1 MAHVTPPYFFDE
13 YLRPITRKHPT
24 DRERALGLTLKDVN
38 WLGTV
43 YIANHSG
50 RQDRDEPMT
59 VERLIVERPGMPSI
73 ALAGAFMMSPT
84 PDEKKAVLYTPYGG
98 IEVFEQRD
106 ECLSELTQRLKNP
119 TLYIDL
125 IRFLPIGQRNAF
137 TPTSTFTL
145 TTATVEHWVFQ
156 DQQKTIM
163 ANQAHDLQ
171 RMHEA
176 LRTLPT
182 LPEWIDAVLESIGTG
197 TLYFQGLP
205 LNDTRVNSFMASTDD
220 YPNDLPRWVGSAT
233 LAETLL
239 QYYAKSAWPED
250 RTRTFVNPKHDT
262 RSFTPAQRKQDVERW
277 ESLVQHGAAVLTKI
291 LSFLL
296 EAWWHSPITQ
306 DESHPEQSRMEF
318 FAQVMSD
325 KFRVDLLF
333 KRQSES
339 NILSSEEARGLLAV
353 FIPDRTAR
361 RAWNTTLH
369 IEKVNIYAPYQHY
382 VELAATLLM
391 SDEHAYLYTQSRGLQ
406 VLKDVD
412 DLNDTLLSMLK
423 AAGHQDELLN
433 FLSLEERSVYLAM
446 RGVQVSGQPVEGS
459 VFGEMVRG
467 IYDKHISNLE
477 HALTLFRRSE
487 GTVNLTALLD
497 CSLDIRHML
506 DSRLLELDTQG
517 RWSLHPVNSG
527 NGRPSTV
534 SAERAKLHLQA
545 LTVDEDSLLKLR
557 AKHPTLRSLAT
568 KALNE
573 EMKKR
578 YLELDASNVYINT
591 YPSEAQDREERL
603 PQSSV
608 NMVEHFIQY
617 LANAAGDVGSTPRI
631 GFYAARDAGAA
642 LSWNGINSRVFNAV
656 IKQVAASFVER
667 DVRMLPKRFL
677 KNHDDV
683 MVKAFMHGLRSEAEL
698 RQLNHTLSPD
708 HYAILDTVLRPDSM
722 TRDKRHGLKGFLPDA
737 FELTVTLNEGKKLHP
752 LANCFVLTERGG
764 LDPHLSGKVVLWT
777 PQYGYEPFT
786 SLITLR
792 QTLEQRLK
800 HSSQRTA
807 LLMNLPISLRPPHQ
821 QYLLGPLQRIDEHF
835 LHNRQQSQ
843 LAHHLDTLDY
853 WLAMSLGP
861 KQLQDRLDDE
871 MGRMAPSN
879 IGRAKAIATAMVQQQ
894 GLPAWLGMASVADQL
909 LHAELLEQYRLS
921 APDNLDYLHSLPTLH
936 EHVAERLGALL
947 QARFPDDALAPENI
961 LIPAR
966 VLLNGHTQSLV
977 DFAQRHLPDLQP
989 DNLTPK
995 ARGTAPLPTS
1005 LDGHSIVQ
1013 LVRQLDIGKTYRDL
1027 LTTHLTADTEDARQ
1041 RRDLFCQQL
1050 PWQVLRHAHE
1060 EYLEERLSPSSWGF
1074 IQQIFDMPDAVARD
1088 AVIGATA
1095 MIRPME
1101 LIATPGAVPA
1111 KVQGVYVIGPK
1122 ANATGPLVLYAP
1134 YAPFSVLKEYGTE
1147 EELLDDIN
1155 AAGPLQEWILRQL
1168 GDPDQATFRNRF
1180 KQPTRPEEKK
1190 PEPVNLASNPIIGNI
1205 LRQLFHDNAEQLLDM
1220 LSCQFKEGGRHPWDG
1235 MTSLLRKGIPM
1246 ALQFIGGKLKFP
1258 LVVWRSFKLFEASA
1272 EDLQEQRFSAGLRKF
1287 IQGVATMASLRK
1299 ELDALLP
1306 SDTGPVPPGESAAPP
1321 GPLPATTVDTL
1332 DITNPVRTRMR
1343 RFEDMTVALTDL
1355 KLDPRSH
1362 VYTQPV
1368 NNRTYVPVAGR
1379 VYPVTRSGDGWRI
1392 SLARELGPFVERTA
1406 QGQWVLDLSEREPRF
1421 GPTLSRYRGLA
1432 VTRRTERDSINIEA
1446 EGMPAIRGL
1455 SRDMGL
1461 AIDRALTTALYYTNT
1476 CQRNLTLFAQQRD
1489 PNSTVGRFLGEMFGV
1504 VTLSP
1509 DQAARIQN
1517 RVAQIMAVLTEE
1529 DLLALNSDRF
1539 VYGRARWPEDD
1550 AYAFVIPEDA
1560 TRRIYLL
1567 DPFFE
1572 TGMEI
1577 YQGLL
1582 QDNAFD
1588 VHDHARA
1595 ATLIHEISHLAYMTE
1610 DFAYLDTVRPF
1621 VDLIRVSD
1629 AQGLR
1634 LHTALSNLRST
1645 AFSVL
1650 TPATML
1656 FKTWDNLQ
1664 QQWHDIGHT
1673 GSTKVRDKIL
1683 HLTGARTL
1691 DDARHIFMS
1700 NIDRRIDIILG
1711 NADSVTFLITHLG
1724 RQLEPGA

>member
-1 MAHVTPPYFFDE
+1 MTHVTPPYFFDE
-13 YLRPITRKHPT
+13 YLRPITRKQPT
-24 DRERALGLTLKDVN
+24 DRERALGLTLKDIN

-43 YIANHSG
+43 YIANHSA
-50 RQDRDEPMT
+50 RHDRDEPMT
-59 VERLIVERPGMPSI
+59 VETLILETPGMSSI
-73 ALAGAFMMSPT
+73 ALAGVFMMSPT

-98 IEVFEQRD
+98 IEVFDHRD
-106 ECLSELTQRLKNP
+106 ACLSELIQRLKNP
-119 TLYIDL
+119 FLYIDL
-125 IRFLPIGQRNAF
+125 IRFLPIKQRNAF
-137 TPTSTFTL
+137 TPQSTFTL

-163 ANQAHDLQ
+163 ANQAQDLQ

-182 LPEWIDAVLESIGTG
+182 LPEWLEAVLETIGAG
-197 TLYFQGLP
+197 ISQFEGLTLK
-205 LNDTRVNSFMASTDD
+205 DTRVDSFMASADD
-220 YPNDLPRWVGSAT
+220 STNDLPRWMGSAT

-239 QYYAKSAWPED
+239 QYYAKSAWPTD
-250 RTRTFVNPKHDT
+250 RRRTFVNPKYDT
-262 RSFTPAQRKQDVERW
+262 RSFTPIQRKQDVERW
-277 ESLVQHGAAVLTKI
+277 ESLVQHGAAILTKI
-291 LSFLL
+291 LGFLL
-296 EAWWHSPITQ
+296 EAWWYAPM
-306 DESHPEQSRMEF
+306 ENEKSHPEQSRMEF

-339 NILSSEEARGLLAV
+339 NALSSGEARDLLAV
-353 FIPDRTAR
+353 LLPDRAAR
-361 RAWNTTLH
+361 STWRSTLH

-433 FLSLEERSVYLAM
+433 FLSLEERSAYLAM
-446 RGVQVSGQPVEGS
+446 RGVQVYGQPAEGS
-459 VFGEMVRG
+459 VFGEMAKG
-467 IYDKHISNLE
+467 IYDKQMSNLE
-477 HALTLFRRSE
+477 HALTLFRRSD
-487 GTVNLTALLD
+487 GAVNLTALLD

-517 RWSLHPVNSG
+517 RWSLHPVSSG
-527 NGRPSTV
+527 DGRPSTV
-534 SAERAKLHLQA
+534 QAERAKLQLQA
-545 LTVDEDSLLKLR
+545 LKTDEDALLNQR

-578 YLELDASNVYINT
+578 YLDLDASNVYINT

-603 PQSSV
+603 PSSSV
-608 NMVEHFIQY
+608 NMLEHFIQY
-617 LANAAGDVGSTPRI
+617 LANAAGDIGSTPRI
-631 GFYAARDAGAA
+631 GLYGAREGGAA
-642 LSWNGINSRVFNAV
+642 MNWNSINSHVFNVV

-667 DVRMLPKRFL
+667 DVRTLPKRFL
-677 KNHDDV
+677 KNNGDE
-683 MVKAFMHGLRSEAEL
+683 MIKALMHGLRSEAEL
-698 RQLNHTLSPD
+698 RLLNHTLSPD

-722 TRDKRHGLKGFLPDA
+722 TRDKRHGLQGFLPDA
-737 FELTVTLNEGKKLHP
+737 FSLTVTLNEGKELHP

-792 QTLEQRLK
+792 KALEQRLK
-800 HSSQRTA
+800 NSTRRTA
-807 LLMNLPISLRPPHQ
+807 LLMNLSISFRQPHQ
-821 QYLLGPLQRIDEHF
+821 EYLLGPLQRIDEHF
-835 LHNRQQSQ
+835 LHNRQQSH
-843 LAHHLDTLDY
+843 LAHHLDALDY

-894 GLPAWLGMASVADQL
+894 GLPAWLGTASAADQL

-921 APDNLDYLHSLPTLH
+921 APDNQDYLHSLPTLG
-936 EHVAERLGALL
+936 EHVAERLRALL
-947 QARFPDDALAPENI
+947 QARFPDDALDPENI

-966 VLLNGHTQSLV
+966 VVLNGHTQSLV

-995 ARGTAPLPTS
+995 ARGTEALPAS
-1005 LDGHSIVQ
+1005 LDGNAIVQ

-1027 LTTHLTADTEDARQ
+1027 LTDHLTADTDDARQ
-1041 RRDLFCQQL
+1041 RRKLFCHQL
-1050 PWQVLRHAHE
+1050 PWQALRHAHE

-1101 LIATPGAVPA
+1101 LIATPGATPA
-1111 KVQGVYVIGPK
+1111 KVRGVYLIGPK

-1134 YAPFSVLKEYGTE
+1134 YAPISVLKEYGTE
-1147 EELLDDIN
+1147 EKLLDDIN
-1155 AAGPLQEWILRQL
+1155 AAGPLQEWIIRQL
-1168 GDPDQATFRNRF
+1168 GDPDQATFSNRF
-1180 KQPTRPEEKK
+1180 KQPTNLEDKQ
-1190 PEPVNLASNPIIGNI
+1190 PEPVKLASNPIKGNL

-1220 LSCQFKEGGRHPWDG
+1220 LSCQFKEGGKHLWDG
-1235 MTSLLRKGIPM
+1235 ITSLLRKGVPM

-1272 EDLQEQRFSAGLRKF
+1272 EDLQEQHFGTGLRKF

-1306 SDTGPVPPGESAAPP
+1306 SDTVPVSPGAPAPQGPV
-1321 GPLPATTVDTL
+1321 PATTVDTL
-1332 DITNPVRTRMR
+1332 DMTHPVRAQLR
-1343 RFEDMTVALTDL
+1343 RFEDVTVALTDL
-1355 KLDPRSH
+1355 QLDSRSH
-1362 VYTQPV
+1362 VYTQPI
-1368 NNRTYVPVAGR
+1368 NNRNYVAVAGR
-1379 VYPVTRSGDGWRI
+1379 VYPVARSGAGWRI
-1392 SLARELGPFVERTA
+1392 SLARELGPFVERNA

-1421 GPTLSRYRGLA
+1421 GPTLSRFRGLV

-1446 EGMPAIRGL
+1446 AGLPAIRGL
-1455 SRDMGL
+1455 SWEMGL
-1461 AIDRALTTALYYTNT
+1461 AIDRALNVALYYTNT

-1489 PNSTVGRFLGEMFGV
+1489 PNSRVGRFLGEMFGV
-1504 VTLSP
+1504 VTLNPS
-1509 DQAARIQN
+1509 QVARIRD
-1517 RVAQIMAVLTEE
+1517 RVTQIMEALTQQ
-1529 DLLALNSDRF
+1529 DLLALDSERF
-1539 VYGRARWPEDD
+1539 VYGTSRWPDD
-1550 AYAFVIPEDA
+1550 DSVAFVIPEDA
-1560 TRRIYLL
+1560 QRKIYLL
-1567 DPFFE
+1567 TPFFI
-1572 TGMEI
+1572 TGMDVYENH
-1577 YQGLL
+1577 L
-1582 QDNAFD
+1582 NAPFD
-1588 VHDHARA
+1588 LDDHARA
-1595 ATLIHEISHLAYMTE
+1595 ATLIHELSHLAARTE
-1610 DFAYLDTVRPF
+1610 DFAYLDSMRPF
-1621 VDLIRVSD
+1621 PDLIRRGSAD
-1629 AQGLR
+1629 GLR
-1634 LHTALSNLRST
+1634 MHTSLSNLQST
-1645 AFSVL
+1645 ALSVL
-1650 TPATML
+1650 TPESTL
-1656 FKTWDNLQ
+1656 FRTCENVT
-1664 QQWHDIGHT
+1664 GHWEDFGQR

-1683 HLTGARTL
+1683 HLTGTKTL
-1691 DDARHIFMS
+1691 DAARQIFMS
-1700 NIDRRIDIILG
+1700 DVDRRIDIILG
-1711 NADSVTFLITHLG
+1711 NADSVTLLITHLG
-1724 RQLEPGA
+1724 RQLDPGA